1 MNPPRGHFSFL
12 FANSQR
18 EILSLSFVR
27 YQSMQT
33 NGEMRPAH
41 STLKVP
47 WGDPNV
53 APGDDY
59 LLPAEKI
66 TAGGQLTI

>member
-1 MNPPRGHFSFL
+1 MRLVENVVYFFPTIQQNGFEYQIWWTRGHFSFL

-33 NGEMRPAH
+33 N
-41 STLKVP
+41 
-47 WGDPNV
+47 
-53 APGDDY
+53 
-59 LLPAEKI
+59 
-66 TAGGQLTI
+66 